1 MSAERVLEDLMG
13 LPTTR
18 PEVIETDLHALFL
31 AIDKNELN
39 EAKDKIAALRS
50 RIGDDPDLAR
60 ADVLIRRKEV
70 IGR

>member
-1 MSAERVLEDLMG
+1 MG

-18 PEVIETDLHALFL
+18 PESVETDLHALFL
-31 AIDKNELN
+31 AIDKNELS
-39 EAKDKIAALRS
+39 EAKKKIDALRND
-50 RIGDDPDLAR
+50 IGDDPDLAR